1 MSAGASTN
9 SSRIVKASPERVY
22 EAFIDWDDLLAWLPP
37 GEMTGQLHEFDARV
51 GGGYRMSLFY
61 PPDETIFRGKSADR
75 EDRVNVRFV
84 ELSPPRKIVEA
95 VTFDTTDPAFAGET
109 TLTVTLEEVPA
120 GTNVTMLFENI
131 PPGIRLEDN
140 EAGAEMSLD
149 QLARY
154 LEAHTSSI

>member
-1 MSAGASTN
+1 MAGGASTVN
-9 SSRIVKASPERVY
+9 SRIVKASPERVY
-22 EAFIDWDDLLAWLPP
+22 EAFIDRDDLIAWLPP

-154 LEAHTSSI
+154 LEAPTSSI

>member
-1 MSAGASTN
+1 MAGGASTVN
-9 SSRIVKASPERVY
+9 SRIVKASPERVY
-22 EAFIDWDDLLAWLPP
+22 KAFTDRDDLLAWLPP

-51 GGGYRMSLFY
+51 GGGYCMSLFY
-61 PPDETIFRGKSADR
+61 PPDETAFRGKSADR

-95 VTFDTTDPAFAGET
+95 VTFDTTDPAFLGEM

-131 PPGIRLEDN
+131 PPGIRPEDN

-149 QLARY
+149 QLAHF
-154 LEAHTSSI
+154 LEAPTSSI